1 MLILKIVGM
10 AFLLCAVLLYG
21 CVEAGKRSDRK
32 YRRLWEEYIA
42 VHQKEEE
49 KDKWEDQE

>member
-1 MLILKIVGM
+1 M
-10 AFLLCAVLLYG
+10 AMLLCAVLLYG
-21 CVEAGKRSDRK
+21 CITAGKRSDWR

-42 VHQKEEE
+42 VHQKEGE

>member
-1 MLILKIVGM
+1 MLTLGITGM
-10 AFLLCAVLLYG
+10 TVVFCAVFLYS
-21 CVEAGKRSDRK
+21 CITAGKRSNRK